1 MKFQSYRLIPG
12 SWTDRDT
19 GDRLDGSIGLRADA
33 VVEAASVREAMRT
46 LRSPF
51 NPSPIVT
58 VVGGDAEW
66 ARKAVDRLMQ

>member
-12 SWTDRDT
+12 SWTDYVSRE
-19 GDRLDGSIGLRADA
+19 RMDGFVDLRPDA
-33 VVEAASVREAMRT
+33 IVEADTVRDAMRL

-58 VVGGDAEW
+58 VVGADAQW
-66 ARKAVDRLMQ
+66 AQEAVRRLMQ

>member
-12 SWTDRDT
+12 SWTDRDS
-19 GDRLDGSIGLRADA
+19 GDRLDGSIGLRTDL
-33 VVEAASVREAMRT
+33 VVEAKTVREAMRM

-58 VVGGDAEW
+58 VVGADSHW
-66 ARKAVDRLMQ
+66 AQRAIESLML